1 MVLYTVICNV
11 MCNVTCNVMC
21 NAQCNVQR
29 AHWPGQVAAAMCDNP
44 EARRAAFGALVH
56 YRVFKYIL
64 SVALAGLASDGRKP
78 LRSWCTVDQLLDKS
92 WPRCL

>member
-1 MVLYTVICNV
+1 MVLYTVMCNV

-21 NAQCNVQR
+21 NAMYNAQRNVQR

-78 LRSWCTVDQLLDKS
+78 PDALFMLDLRV
-92 WPRCL
+92 